1 MDIHARIRL
10 VRLIVVLGLSVAT
23 CRALLDCNFTSRQS
37 SETTTFYTFYCDQMC
52 SRWMLY
58 LLDYATPLNCC
69 NYKLPCTVNSKSL
82 EANSVTARR
91 ELNFTSTNGLMYLS
105 VTTGRLMLVAQCVS
119 SSGYTNGV
127 MVRVEGSVPAG
138 QPGTTCMPPTPIQSP
153 TRSFQG
159 PVPMPSQTALTSA
172 KPLDSTKLGNNEITS
187 APFYTVPPQ
196 LNLLENPT

>member
-23 CRALLDCNFTSRQS
+23 CRGRCEVTSQWCKKPHTHPPPFHATALLDCNFTSRQS

-127 MVRVEGSVPAG
+127 MVRVGKS
-138 QPGTTCMPPTPIQSP
+138 C
-153 TRSFQG
+153 F
-159 PVPMPSQTALTSA
+159 
-172 KPLDSTKLGNNEITS
+172 
-187 APFYTVPPQ
+187 
-196 LNLLENPT
+196 